1 MQPVRSDDVQ
11 SQLRALQTALS
22 INKSELARVLR
33 VSRPTVCEWIDGGQ
47 PSAESISRIRTVL
60 GLLSESR
67 VSANNPLFPRFV
79 RSRVE
84 AGDTP
89 ILDLLCEEAI
99 EGTPIRK
106 AIRCAKALGDAID
119 SERERREAR
128 LRAAGFEE
136 PDFQQRKTNLAR
148 NVALMRW
155 PRE

>member
-33 VSRPTVCEWIDGGQ
+33 VSRPTVYEWIDGGQ
-47 PSAESISRIRTVL
+47 PSAESVSRIRTVL
-60 GLLSESR
+60 GLLSECR
-67 VSANNPLFPRFV
+67 VSAKLFPCFV

-84 AGDTP
+84 AGDSP
-89 ILDLLCEEAI
+89 LLDLLCEEAI
-99 EGTPIRK
+99 ERAAVKNTVRN
-106 AIRCAKALGDAID
+106 AKALGDAID

-136 PDFQQRKTNLAR
+136 PDFQQRKANLAT
-148 NVALMRW
+148 NVALMPW